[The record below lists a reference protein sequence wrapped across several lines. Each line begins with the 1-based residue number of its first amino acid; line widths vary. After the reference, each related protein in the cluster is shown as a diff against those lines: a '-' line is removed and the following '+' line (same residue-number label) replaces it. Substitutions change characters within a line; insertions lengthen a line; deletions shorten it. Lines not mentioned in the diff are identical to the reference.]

1 MSCSS
6 ICEKGTKII
15 DAYYTTSGM
24 LDKSISLLDIARC
37 RMYHFSREGAFMAK
51 LEGK

>member
-1 MSCSS
+1 M
-6 ICEKGTKII
+6 I
-15 DAYYTTSGM
+15 DAHYNTSGM

-37 RMYHFSREGAFMAK
+37 RMYLYFREGAFMAK